1 LDTDLTYH
9 LEKGNN
15 KFYESNTLKVLNYI
29 YSTRKVNT
37 KNYEFAS
44 RDISYL
50 NWNKEKEILFVNF
63 GSSQKCYAGYS
74 VFLEVSEDKI
84 KLFSREKI
92 NLDKLAW
99 WDFYRQRFKEE
110 TDKSKIAKHLEE
122 DLYTNSCKP

>member
-1 LDTDLTYH
+1 
-9 LEKGNN
+9 
-15 KFYESNTLKVLNYI
+15 
-29 YSTRKVNT
+29 
-37 KNYEFAS
+37 
-44 RDISYL
+44 
-50 NWNKEKEILFVNF
+50 
-63 GSSQKCYAGYS
+63 